1 MKKPSTYALKRA
13 KSTLF
18 GRILCRLVGEQTGA
32 VMMEYV
38 VIGVLVVA
46 AAVAMVL
53 VFGKGIRESFHKMIE
68 ALLGHPSEVVTITEN
83 STISEDANTAEDTG
97 NTIAGGEGE

>member
-1 MKKPSTYALKRA
+1 MKKLSEFTIQRA
-13 KSTLF
+13 KRTMFGRAVCRLF
-18 GRILCRLVGEQTGA
+18 GDQTGA

-53 VFGKGIRESFHKMIE
+53 AFGKGIRESFHKMVE
-68 ALLGHPSEVVTITEN
+68 ALLGHPSKVEQITDD
-83 STISEDANTAEDTG
+83 STVSDDAETAEETG
-97 NTIAGGEGE
+97 KNIAGGELY